1 MFSVNMLNTKRL
13 ANMVETTKKLS
24 RTVADLSDEI
34 NIDREIPEVLVN
46 QMLDQGF
53 FRLLVPKSVGGL
65 EISYLDFLEIIFEIA
80 KSDGSV
86 AWCLNQNN
94 VLGTLAAFMPQSLAS
109 EIWSNAKSVLSNGP
123 PKLTKSRPVKGG
135 YKLSGRWDF
144 SSGIRHANWV
154 AAVTKMD
161 GKFNLSGADELRYM
175 VVPRASVKLVDLWEV
190 NGLRGTGS
198 FSFEIE
204 DAFIPESHSFVEA
217 KVPIEE
223 GALYHI
229 PRNLL
234 FSSGFATVALGVARS
249 GLNSVKELSR
259 SKEPQEQ
266 AMLMEQVVAQRDIG
280 MAEAIWK
287 SCVAYLN
294 ESTEAMWESVL
305 EDRAIPIGRRID
317 LRLASTHAIRESVRV
332 IQIAYG
338 LCGSSAIF
346 ERTPIQRCFQD
357 VHAISQQI
365 QGRMSHYETAGQH
378 FLGAEPNSRFH

>member
-1 MFSVNMLNTKRL
+1 
-13 ANMVETTKKLS
+13 MVENTKKLS
-24 RTVADLSDEI
+24 RAVADLSDEI

-46 QMLDQGF
+46 QMLEQGF

-65 EISYLDFLEIIFEIA
+65 EISYPDFLKIIFEIA

-86 AWCLNQNN
+86 GWCLNQNN
-94 VLGTLAAFMPQSLAS
+94 VLGTLAAFMPRSLAS
-109 EIWSNAKSVLSNGP
+109 TIWSNTKSVLSNGP
-123 PKLTKSRPVKGG
+123 PKLTKLCPAKGG
-135 YKLSGRWDF
+135 YRLSGRWDF

-154 AAVTKMD
+154 VAVANLD
-161 GKFNLSGADELRYM
+161 EKFSLSGSDVMRHM
-175 VVPRASVKLVDLWEV
+175 VVPRPWVKLVDLWEV

-204 DAFIPESHSFVEA
+204 DAFIPENYSFIET
-217 KVPIEE
+217 KSPTEE
-223 GALYHI
+223 GPLYSI
-229 PRNLL
+229 PRSLL

-266 AMLMEQVVAQRDIG
+266 AMLMEQVAVQRDIG

-287 SCVAYLN
+287 SCFAYIN
-294 ESTEAMWESVL
+294 ESTEAMWESASKERV
-305 EDRAIPIGRRID
+305 IPIGRRID

-332 IQIAYG
+332 IQIAYD

-346 ERTPIQRCFQD
+346 EQTPIQRCFQD

-378 FLGAEPNSRFH
+378 FLGDEPETRFH

>member
-1 MFSVNMLNTKRL
+1 MFSVNMLNNKGLT
-13 ANMVETTKKLS
+13 NMVETTKKLS

-86 AWCLNQNN
+86 GWCLNQNN

-109 EIWSNAKSVLSNGP
+109 EIWSNTKSVLSNGP
-123 PKLTKSRPVKGG
+123 PKLTKTRPVKGG

-154 AAVTKMD
+154 AAVAKMD

-175 VVPRASVKLVDLWEV
+175 VVSRASVKLVDLWEV

-204 DAFIPESHSFVEA
+204 DAFIPESYSFVEA

-223 GALYHI
+223 G
-229 PRNLL
+229 PC
-234 FSSGFATVALGVARS
+234 T
-249 GLNSVKELSR
+249 
-259 SKEPQEQ
+259 
-266 AMLMEQVVAQRDIG
+266 
-280 MAEAIWK
+280 
-287 SCVAYLN
+287 
-294 ESTEAMWESVL
+294 
-305 EDRAIPIGRRID
+305 
-317 LRLASTHAIRESVRV
+317 
-332 IQIAYG
+332 
-338 LCGSSAIF
+338 
-346 ERTPIQRCFQD
+346 
-357 VHAISQQI
+357 ISQ
-365 QGRMSHYETAGQH
+365 ETC
-378 FLGAEPNSRFH
+378 FLVLGLRPWLSESLDRG